1 MRVRT
6 GLLLGAA
13 AAVVAAG
20 VAVGALV
27 AARGGDSDT
36 ASPTARSSA
45 QAPTGGATTRSA
57 DDVARQGP
65 AWPVDKAMRL
75 IDRTRIGVEGRVL
88 RVDSET
94 TLCSGLGAAVARRG
108 TRSWRA
114 FDCTFT
120 TFSKRGVDRDLD
132 FRLRVTGARRFVVF
146 NAHWV
151 GTTR

>member
-13 AAVVAAG
+13 AAEVAAG

-36 ASPTARSSA
+36 ASPTAQSSA
-45 QAPTGGATTRSA
+45 RAPTGGATTSSA

-75 IDRTRIGVEGRVL
+75 IDRTEI
-88 RVDSET
+88 DAET

-120 TFSKRGVDRDLD
+120 TFSGGIDRDLE
-132 FRLRVTGARRFVVF
+132 FRVDVTGRRTYVVRNARWIGQR
-146 NAHWV
+146 
-151 GTTR
+151 